1 MRIKYNRDQ
10 KIKGKL
16 TRNFDKDYA
25 FLEKALDRSGDIV
38 KNVFYVGD
46 NADIQSIM
54 EEQTDANTDSDT
66 NSIMEE
72 QTDADTDSDISSATK
87 GQTDAN
93 TDSDINSDIGR
104 KTVSKRIVKTTQNNK
119 KIKPKKAAVIYVDG
133 MTDAD
138 MVEDF
143 VIRPLLKNKCEK
155 TGQDFLSYVENHVME
170 TVDWKEDESFE
181 DILTDILSGNTLL
194 LLESCPKAII
204 LSTKKYPSRGV
215 GETQQE
221 MVIRGPKDSF
231 TENMRINTALIRRRI
246 RDSRLKMEHTMV
258 GERSKTDLAIV
269 YMDDLVQPELLEKV
283 RQKVNALSFDGI
295 FDGGMVEQ
303 LLEENVWTPFPQ
315 FQHTERPDKAA
326 SGLLEGRIVLV
337 VDNSPGVLILP
348 VTYQMFFQA
357 GDDYYTRF
365 EVASFA
371 RLLRFAASLFAIGF
385 PGLYVAIAAFHTEM
399 LPTSFLL
406 SIATARTGIVIPVAL
421 EVLLMEFQ
429 FELLK
434 EAGIHLPGQL
444 GGTIGIV
451 GGLIVGQAA
460 VEAGIVSTIVVI
472 VVSFTAIASFI
483 VPNESFGA
491 VFRLLKFLFIITA
504 AIWGIYG
511 YLLTFAALLLHLS
524 QIESFGV
531 PYMLP
536 SVCGENLNYDDKKDH
551 YVRYPFGYMKKRPV
565 FTREGRRIRKR

>member
-1 MRIKYNRDQ
+1 MVDTVIVGRYLGASALAGVGATGAISFLVVGFATGICTGLSIPVAQAFGAGDYHSMRKNIANSYYLGALIGVLLTILTMIGTGTILHWMKTPDDIYQYSYDYIIVIFGGILTSVLYNSLAAILRAVGDSKSPILFLAISSVLNIILDLVFLVGMQSGVAGAGYATVISQGISGILCLIYLYKKFHIMRFQHGECKPELKRCGRLLSIGLPMALQFSITAIGSIILQTSVNSLGSLAVTSVTAAQ
-10 KIKGKL
+10 KIC
-16 TRNFDKDYA
+16 A
-25 FLEKALDRSGDIV
+25 IV
-38 KNVFYVGD
+38 MG
-46 NADIQSIM
+46 
-54 EEQTDANTDSDT
+54 
-66 NSIMEE
+66 
-72 QTDADTDSDISSATK
+72 
-87 GQTDAN
+87 
-93 TDSDINSDIGR
+93 
-104 KTVSKRIVKTTQNNK
+104 
-119 KIKPKKAAVIYVDG
+119 P
-133 MTDAD
+133 
-138 MVEDF
+138 
-143 VIRPLLKNKCEK
+143 
-155 TGQDFLSYVENHVME
+155 
-170 TVDWKEDESFE
+170 
-181 DILTDILSGNTLL
+181 
-194 LLESCPKAII
+194 LESLGITMATFCGQNLGA
-204 LSTKKYPSRGV
+204 KKFY
-215 GETQQE
+215 
-221 MVIRGPKDSF
+221 
-231 TENMRINTALIRRRI
+231 RI
-246 RDSRLKMEHTMV
+246 RDGIRLSMYVSMCYCAFCIAFLWILGKYTAY
-258 GERSKTDLAIV
+258 LF
-269 YMDDLVQPELLEKV
+269 L

-295 FDGGMVEQ
+295 LDGGMVEQ

-491 VFRLLKFLFIITA
+491 VFRLLKFLFIVTA

-511 YLLTFAALLLHLS
+511 YLLTFAA
-524 QIESFGV
+524 
-531 PYMLP
+531 
-536 SVCGENLNYDDKKDH
+536 
-551 YVRYPFGYMKKRPV
+551 
-565 FTREGRRIRKR
+565 FTN

>member
-1 MRIKYNRDQ
+1 MKIKYDRDQ
-10 KIKGKL
+10 KIKGNL
-16 TRNFDKDYA
+16 TLNFDENYA

-38 KNVFYVGD
+38 KNVFYVGETVPVQ
-46 NADIQSIM
+46 AIM
-54 EEQTDANTDSDT
+54 DRQTN
-66 NSIMEE
+66 
-72 QTDADTDSDISSATK
+72 
-87 GQTDAN
+87 
-93 TDSDINSDIGR
+93 IN
-104 KTVSKRIVKTTQNNK
+104 KET
-119 KIKPKKAAVIYVDG
+119 KPKKAAVIYVDG

-155 TGQDFLSYVENHVME
+155 TGQDLLSYVENHVME

-246 RDSRLKMEHTMV
+246 RDPRLKMEHTMV

-269 YMDDLVQPELLEKV
+269 YMDDLVRPELLEKV
-283 RQKVNALSFDGI
+283 RKKVNALSFDGI

-385 PGLYVAIAAFHTEM
+385 PGLYVAIAAFHTEL

-524 QIESFGV
+524 QLESFGV
-531 PYMLP
+531 PYMFP

-551 YVRYPFGYMKKRPV
+551 YVRYPFAYMRKRPV
-565 FTREGRRIRKR
+565 FTREGRRIRKK

>member
-10 KIKGKL
+10 KIKGNL

-38 KNVFYVGD
+38 KNVFYVGGT
-46 NADIQSIM
+46 ADIQSIM

-66 NSIMEE
+66 NSIMEG
-72 QTDADTDSDISSATK
+72 QTDADIDSDTNSIMEEQTDVNTDSDINSAK

-93 TDSDINSDIGR
+93 TDSDIGR
-104 KTVSKRIVKTTQNNK
+104 KTVSKRIVKTTQDNK

-231 TENMRINTALIRRRI
+231 TENMRMNTALIRRRI

-295 FDGGMVEQ
+295 LDGGMVEQ

-460 VEAGIVSTIVVI
+460 VEA
-472 VVSFTAIASFI
+472 
-483 VPNESFGA
+483 
-491 VFRLLKFLFIITA
+491 
-504 AIWGIYG
+504 
-511 YLLTFAALLLHLS
+511 
-524 QIESFGV
+524 
-531 PYMLP
+531 
-536 SVCGENLNYDDKKDH
+536 
-551 YVRYPFGYMKKRPV
+551 
-565 FTREGRRIRKR
+565 

>member
-10 KIKGKL
+10 KIKGNL

-46 NADIQSIM
+46 TADIQSIM
-54 EEQTDANTDSDT
+54 EEQTDANTDSDA

-72 QTDADTDSDISSATK
+72 QTNTNTDSDISSATK

-246 RDSRLKMEHTMV
+246 RDSRLKM
-258 GERSKTDLAIV
+258 
-269 YMDDLVQPELLEKV
+269 
-283 RQKVNALSFDGI
+283 
-295 FDGGMVEQ
+295 
-303 LLEENVWTPFPQ
+303 
-315 FQHTERPDKAA
+315 
-326 SGLLEGRIVLV
+326 
-337 VDNSPGVLILP
+337 
-348 VTYQMFFQA
+348 
-357 GDDYYTRF
+357 
-365 EVASFA
+365 
-371 RLLRFAASLFAIGF
+371 
-385 PGLYVAIAAFHTEM
+385 
-399 LPTSFLL
+399 
-406 SIATARTGIVIPVAL
+406 
-421 EVLLMEFQ
+421 
-429 FELLK
+429 
-434 EAGIHLPGQL
+434 
-444 GGTIGIV
+444 
-451 GGLIVGQAA
+451 
-460 VEAGIVSTIVVI
+460 
-472 VVSFTAIASFI
+472 
-483 VPNESFGA
+483 
-491 VFRLLKFLFIITA
+491 
-504 AIWGIYG
+504 
-511 YLLTFAALLLHLS
+511 
-524 QIESFGV
+524 
-531 PYMLP
+531 
-536 SVCGENLNYDDKKDH
+536 
-551 YVRYPFGYMKKRPV
+551 
-565 FTREGRRIRKR
+565 

>member
-10 KIKGKL
+10 KIKGNL

-46 NADIQSIM
+46 TADIQSIM
-54 EEQTDANTDSDT
+54 EEQTDANTDSDA

-72 QTDADTDSDISSATK
+72 QTNTNTDSDISSATKGQTDANTDSDISSATK

-231 TENMRINTALIRRRI
+231 TENMRINTALIKMWCILIRFDTALQKTLLRRI
-246 RDSRLKMEHTMV
+246 QTS
-258 GERSKTDLAIV
+258 
-269 YMDDLVQPELLEKV
+269 
-283 RQKVNALSFDGI
+283 LS
-295 FDGGMVEQ
+295 
-303 LLEENVWTPFPQ
+303 L
-315 FQHTERPDKAA
+315 
-326 SGLLEGRIVLV
+326 
-337 VDNSPGVLILP
+337 LILWD
-348 VTYQMFFQA
+348 MRA
-357 GDDYYTRF
+357 
-365 EVASFA
+365 
-371 RLLRFAASLFAIGF
+371 
-385 PGLYVAIAAFHTEM
+385 
-399 LPTSFLL
+399 
-406 SIATARTGIVIPVAL
+406 
-421 EVLLMEFQ
+421 
-429 FELLK
+429 
-434 EAGIHLPGQL
+434 
-444 GGTIGIV
+444 
-451 GGLIVGQAA
+451 
-460 VEAGIVSTIVVI
+460 
-472 VVSFTAIASFI
+472 
-483 VPNESFGA
+483 
-491 VFRLLKFLFIITA
+491 
-504 AIWGIYG
+504 
-511 YLLTFAALLLHLS
+511 
-524 QIESFGV
+524 
-531 PYMLP
+531 
-536 SVCGENLNYDDKKDH
+536 
-551 YVRYPFGYMKKRPV
+551 
-565 FTREGRRIRKR
+565 

>member
-1 MRIKYNRDQ
+1 MQIKYGRDQ
-10 KIKGKL
+10 KLDGKL
-16 TRNFDKDYA
+16 TLDFDENYR
-25 FLEKALDRSGDIV
+25 FLERVLDRSGDIV
-38 KNVFYVGD
+38 KNEFCVG
-46 NADIQSIM
+46 N
-54 EEQTDANTDSDT
+54 
-66 NSIMEE
+66 
-72 QTDADTDSDISSATK
+72 
-87 GQTDAN
+87 
-93 TDSDINSDIGR
+93 R
-104 KTVSKRIVKTTQNNK
+104 
-119 KIKPKKAAVIYVDG
+119 KAAVVYVDG

-143 VIRPLLKNKCEK
+143 VIRPLLKKRCDKSGGEL
-155 TGQDFLSYVENHVME
+155 LSYVENHVME

-231 TENMRINTALIRRRI
+231 TENIRMNTALLRRRI
-246 RDSRLKMEHTMV
+246 RDPRLKMEHTMI
-258 GERSKTDLAIV
+258 GERSKTDFAIA
-269 YMDDLVQPELLEKV
+269 YMDDLVQPETLELVRRKV
-283 RQKVNALSFDGI
+283 KAISFDGI
-295 FDGGMVEQ
+295 FDGGMAEQ
-303 LLEENVWTPFPQ
+303 LLEENSWTPFPQ

-326 SGLLEGRIVLV
+326 SGLLEGRIVLL
-337 VDNSPGVLILP
+337 VDNSPGVLLLP
-348 VTYQMFFQA
+348 ATYQMFFQA

-365 EVASFA
+365 AVASFA
-371 RLLRFAASLFAIGF
+371 RLLRFAASFFAIGF

-399 LPTSFLL
+399 LPASFLL
-406 SIATARTGIVIPVAL
+406 SIATARTGIAIPVAL
-421 EVLLMEFQ
+421 EILLMEFQ

-460 VEAGIVSTIVVI
+460 VEAGIVSTVVVI

-483 VPNESFGA
+483 VPNESFGS
-491 VFRLLKFLFIITA
+491 VFRLLKFLFIFTA

-511 YLLTFAALLLHLS
+511 YLLTFAALLFHLS
-524 QIESFGV
+524 QLESFGV

-536 SVCGENLNYDDKKDH
+536 SVCGDSLNYDDKKDL
-551 YVRYPFGYMKKRPV
+551 YIRYPFASMLKRPI
-565 FTREGRRIRKR
+565 FTREGRRIRKKETKAEGSFWKRKNKAQKGRRL